1 MQNRTKT
8 FGFTSTPDSKEQTA
22 KNGYSEEEL
31 DVDKLSRKM
40 SHHDAEHE
48 KKRNRRVRHVRDR
61 NAQEKKSL

>member
-1 MQNRTKT
+1 
-8 FGFTSTPDSKEQTA
+8 
-22 KNGYSEEEL
+22 
-31 DVDKLSRKM
+31 LSRTM